1 MSQVHDY
8 LHAFYQHQELKRQVA
23 FHKIFDEKEPHYSPC
38 KLSPKLTETL
48 HDYGIDKLYDH
59 QAQAIEA
66 IMQGRDI
73 VLTSPTA
80 SGKSMVYTLP
90 VLEAFLQNP
99 HMHALY
105 IFPLKA
111 LARDQYNFLQNFIGD
126 WKNKPSI
133 ALYDGD
139 CTPYERQKIRKKL
152 PNILIT
158 NPDMLNLGIMPS
170 HASWREFFAN
180 LSFIVLDEAHT
191 YRGVFGSHMAQI
203 FRRIQRICEYYGAR
217 PRHILCTATIGNP
230 EELAQKLLGSNQ
242 AELITKSGAPVGKK
256 HILLVNP
263 EESPA
268 SYAISLIK
276 SALKRNLRTIVY
288 CRSRKMT
295 ELISLWATE
304 KNNQYRHKINAYRA
318 GFLPEERREIEDKMS
333 NGELECIVSTSALEL
348 GIDIGNLDLCILV
361 DYPGTIMSTLQRSG
375 RVGRKGQ
382 ESAIFLLAGEDALD
396 QYFMQNP
403 EEFFNR
409 PPENAIINTEN
420 PYILQKHLECASAEL
435 VLEKGEAWLQ
445 EKNVQEQVQE
455 LCMQGLLLQD
465 EAGEKFY
472 ASRKRPHLNI
482 DLRGSGATFNIIE
495 RIAINPQN
503 FWLNTLSD
511 AQANPQEE
519 ISLSNNPLPQPE
531 TPQKQAFANLA
542 GKSQII
548 GTVDLRQAYM
558 ETHEGAIYLHN
569 KQQYLVDS
577 LDFATKTIYV
587 HKENV
592 LWHTRARTNKN
603 TEILEV
609 LAVCKVFGFE
619 VGFGKLKVTENLTGY
634 ERRQNSTLKLL
645 SIESLDYPPLTFET
659 EGLWFVIPDYCIKLL
674 EDKFY
679 HFMGSIHAFEHIT
692 IGLMPLVVMAD
703 RNDIG
708 GISIPFFPA
717 LNSPA
722 VFIYDGSAS
731 GAGLCKEAF
740 SKLETL
746 LKAVLSRLENC
757 PCEIGCPSCVISPKC
772 GSGNR
777 PIDKDGAK
785 LLLQTLINNPSSP
798 AQMHNTQ
805 TSSMLQTNEQN
816 SSSSAKINTEEFQ
829 NIMVLDVETRFSAE
843 EVGGWHNAHLMGI
856 SIAVLFDGKDYQSF
870 TQDNLDKMFALMK
883 QADLIVGFNTLNFDY
898 KVLQPFCS
906 YNLWD
911 LPSLDMLHEI
921 KKCLNYRVSLDNL
934 ASSTFNLQKSADGLK
949 ALQWWKQGKLDL
961 IAEYC
966 TQDVRLTKQLFEFAK
981 KNGYLLFTNKAGQ
994 KVRIPA
1000 TWYYLP
1006 K

>member
-1 MSQVHDY
+1 MSQVHEY
-8 LHAFYQHQELKRQVA
+8 LHALYQHEEMKRQIVY
-23 FHKIFDEKEPHYSPC
+23 HKTAAEKEAAFANPCYPFSPA
-38 KLSPKLTETL
+38 LSETL
-48 HDYGIDKLYDH
+48 HQYGIKKLYTH
-59 QAQAIEA
+59 QAHAVDA
-66 IMQGRDI
+66 VMQGKDI
-73 VLTSPTA
+73 VITSPTA

-90 VLEAFLQNP
+90 VLETFLQNP
-99 HMHALY
+99 NAHALY

-111 LARDQYNFLQNFIGD
+111 LARDQYAFLQNFIKN
-126 WKNKPSI
+126 WKEKPSI

-139 CTPYERQKIRKKL
+139 STPYERQKIRKQL

-170 HASWREFFAN
+170 HASWQKFFAN

-203 FRRIQRICEYYGAR
+203 FRRIQRICQHYHANPKR
-217 PRHILCTATIGNP
+217 ILCTATIGNP
-230 EELAQKLLGSNQ
+230 KELAQKLLGTANTES
-242 AELITKSGAPVGKK
+242 IDYSGAPLGKK

-268 SYAISLIK
+268 TYAISLIK

-318 GFLPEERREIEDKMS
+318 GFLPEERREIEEKMS
-333 NGELECIVSTSALEL
+333 NGTLQCIVSTSALEL

-361 DYPGTIMSTLQRSG
+361 GYPGTIMSTLQRSG

-403 EEFFNR
+403 EEFFHR
-409 PPENAIINTEN
+409 PPENAVINTEN
-420 PYILQKHLECASAEL
+420 PYILQKHLECAAAEL
-435 VLEKGEAWLQ
+435 VLEKSEPW
-445 EKNVQEQVQE
+445 VQENAVQDQIHE

-472 ASRKRPHLNI
+472 ASRKRPHLTI
-482 DLRGSGATFNIIE
+482 DLRGSGSTFNIIE

-503 FWLNTLSD
+503 FWLHTLSD
-511 AQANPQEE
+511 TQEETSNETLPCPQETE
-519 ISLSNNPLPQPE
+519 
-531 TPQKQAFANLA
+531 QAFLNLA
-542 GKSQII
+542 SKSRII

-569 KQQYLVDS
+569 KHQYLVDT

-592 LWHTRARTNKN
+592 LWHTRARINKN

-609 LAVCKVFGFE
+609 LATCKVFGFE

-645 SIESLDYPPLTFET
+645 SIETLDYPPLTFET
-659 EGLWFVIPDYCIKLL
+659 EGLWFIIPEYCVKAL
-674 EDKFY
+674 EEKFY

-722 VFIYDGSAS
+722 VFIYDGSVG
-731 GAGLCKEAF
+731 GAGLCKETF
-740 SKLETL
+740 SKLEIL

-757 PCEIGCPSCVISPKC
+757 PCELGCPSCVISPKC

-785 LLLQTLINNPSSP
+785 ALLELLMNNKLPADQIIHTPHTITTAEAPALSQT
-798 AQMHNTQ
+798 A
-805 TSSMLQTNEQN
+805 TSQPM
-816 SSSSAKINTEEFQ
+816 KR
-829 NIMVLDVETRFSAE
+829 IMVLDVETRHSAD
-843 EVGGWHNAHLMGI
+843 EVGGWNNSHLMGV
-856 SIAVLFDGKDYQSF
+856 SVAVLFDGKAYQNF
-870 TQDNLDKMFALMK
+870 TQDRLGEMFTLMQ
-883 QADLIVGFNTLNFDY
+883 QADLIVGFNTLGFDY

-911 LPSLDMLHEI
+911 LPSLDMLKEI
-921 KKCLNYRVSLDNL
+921 KKRLNYLVSLDNL
-934 ASSTFNLQKSADGLK
+934 ASSTFNMQKSADGLK
-949 ALQWWKQGKLDL
+949 ALVWWKQGEIDK
-961 IAEYC
+961 IIEYC
-966 TQDVRLTKQLFEFAK
+966 TQDVRLTKELYEFAQ

-994 KVRIPA
+994 KVRIPT
-1000 TWYYLP
+1000 TW
-1006 K
+1006 

>member
-1 MSQVHDY
+1 MSHVHDY
-8 LHAFYQHQELKRQVA
+8 LQAFYQHQELKRQVVY
-23 FHKIFDEKEPHYSPC
+23 HKIFDEKEAHYTPYL
-38 KLSPKLTETL
+38 LSPKLTETL
-48 HDYGIDKLYDH
+48 RAYGIEKLYDH
-59 QAQAIEA
+59 QAKAIHA
-66 IMQGRDI
+66 IMQGKDI

-99 HMHALY
+99 HIHALY

-111 LARDQYNFLQNFIGD
+111 LARDQYSFLQNFIKD
-126 WKNKPSI
+126 WDKKPGI

-170 HASWREFFAN
+170 HTSWREFFAN

-203 FRRIQRICEYYGAR
+203 FRRIQRICEHYAAK
-217 PRHILCTATIGNP
+217 PRRILCTATIGNP
-230 EELAQKLLGSNQ
+230 EELAQKLLGSTQ
-242 AELITKSGAPVGKK
+242 AELITKSGAPQGKK

-295 ELISLWATE
+295 ELISLWATK

-318 GFLPEERREIEDKMS
+318 GFLPEERREIEEKMS
-333 NGELECIVSTSALEL
+333 NGELGCIVSTSALEL

-361 DYPGTIMSTLQRSG
+361 GYPGTIMSTLQRSG

-409 PPENAIINTEN
+409 PPENTIINTEN
-420 PYILQKHLECASAEL
+420 PYILQKHLECAASEL
-435 VLEKGEAWLQ
+435 VLEKGEPWLQ
-445 EKNVQEQVQE
+445 ENTVQDEVQE

-503 FWLNTLSD
+503 FWLNTLAEPQSE
-511 AQANPQEE
+511 PQEE
-519 ISLSNNPLPQPE
+519 IPVSSNSTPLLQAE
-531 TPQKQAFANLA
+531 TPQTQAFVNLA
-542 GKSQII
+542 SKSQII

-609 LAVCKVFGFE
+609 LATCKIFGFE

-659 EGLWFVIPDYCIKLL
+659 EGLWFIIPDYCIKLL

-722 VFIYDGSAS
+722 VFIYDGSVG

-740 SKLETL
+740 TKLEIL
-746 LKAVLSRLENC
+746 LKAVLSRLESC

-785 LLLQTLINNPSSP
+785 LLLQTLINNTSINTPLSAKQIQTPAKIQSS
-798 AQMHNTQ
+798 
-805 TSSMLQTNEQN
+805 EQN
-816 SSSSAKINTEEFQ
+816 ISVPAKINSEEFQ
-829 NIMVLDVETRFSAE
+829 TIMVLDMETRYSAD
-843 EVGGWHNAHLMGI
+843 EVGGWHNAHLMGV
-856 SIAVLFDGKDYQSF
+856 SIAVLFDGKEYQNF
-870 TQDNLDKMFALMK
+870 TQDRLDEMFALMK
-883 QADLIVGFNTLNFDY
+883 QADLVVGFNTLNFDY
-898 KVLQPFCS
+898 KVLQPFCA

-921 KKCLNYRVSLDNL
+921 KNRLNYRVSLDNL
-934 ASSTFNLQKSADGLK
+934 ASSTFNMQKSADGLK
-949 ALQWWKQGKLDL
+949 ALEWWKQGKLDK
-961 IAEYC
+961 ITEYC
-966 TQDVRLTKQLFEFAK
+966 TQDVRLTKELFEFARE
-981 KNGYLLFTNKAGQ
+981 NSYLLFTNKAGQ
-994 KVRIPA
+994 KVRIP
-1000 TWYYLP
+1000 TVW
-1006 K
+1006 

>member
-1 MSQVHDY
+1 MSSMSPIHEY
-8 LHAFYQHQELKRQVA
+8 LQAFFQHEEMKRQVVC
-23 FHKIFDEKEPHYSPC
+23 HKIFAEKEAEFDTPLYTFSPE
-38 KLSPKLTETL
+38 LTATL
-48 HDYGIDKLYDH
+48 HQYGIQKLYSH
-59 QAQAIEA
+59 QAKAIDA

-73 VLTSPTA
+73 VITSPTA

-90 VLEAFLQNP
+90 VLETFLQNP
-99 HMHALY
+99 NTHALY

-111 LARDQYNFLQNFIGD
+111 LARDQYAFLQNFIKD

-139 CTPYERQKIRKKL
+139 CTPYERQKIRKKA

-170 HASWREFFAN
+170 HASWREFFAA
-180 LSFIVLDEAHT
+180 LSYIVLDEAHT

-203 FRRIQRICEYYGAR
+203 FRRIQRICRYYGTNPKR
-217 PRHILCTATIGNP
+217 ILCTATIGNP
-230 EELAQKLLGSNQ
+230 EELAQKLLGSDHT
-242 AELITKSGAPVGKK
+242 ELIAKSGAPLGKK

-268 SYAISLIK
+268 TYAISLIK

-295 ELISLWATE
+295 ELISLWAAE

-318 GFLPEERREIEDKMS
+318 GFLPEERREIEEKMS
-333 NGELECIVSTSALEL
+333 NGTLQCIVSTSALEL

-361 DYPGTIMSTLQRSG
+361 GYPGTIMSTLQRSG

-403 EEFFNR
+403 EEFFYR
-409 PPENAIINTEN
+409 PPEHAVINTEN

-435 VLEKGEAWLQ
+435 VLEKNEPWMQ
-445 EKNVQEQVQE
+445 EKAVQEQVHE

-465 EAGEKFY
+465 ESGEKFY

-482 DLRGSGATFNIIE
+482 DLRGSGTTFNIIE
-495 RIAINPQN
+495 RIAITPRN

-511 AQANPQEE
+511 SQVTAQESTQAENPVLER
-519 ISLSNNPLPQPE
+519 E
-531 TPQKQAFANLA
+531 TQAFLNLNS
-542 GKSQII
+542 KSQII

-569 KQQYLVDS
+569 KHQYLVDK

-592 LWHTRARTNKN
+592 PWHTRARTNKN

-609 LAVCKVFGFE
+609 LADCKVFSFK
-619 VGFGKLKVTENLTGY
+619 VGFGRLKVTENLTGY

-659 EGLWFVIPDYCIKLL
+659 EGLWFIIPEYCAKTL
-674 EDKFY
+674 EEKFY
-679 HFMGSIHAFEHIT
+679 HFMGSIHAFEHIA

-722 VFIYDGSAS
+722 VFIYDGSVG

-740 SKLETL
+740 TKLEPL
-746 LKAVLSRLENC
+746 LKAVLARLQSC
-757 PCEIGCPSCVISPKC
+757 PCEQGCPSCVISPKC

-785 LLLQTLINNPSSP
+785 VLLEMLINNKLPEEQTTAPIHFP
-798 AQMHNTQ
+798 AMPAAAEQQ
-805 TSSMLQTNEQN
+805 TISKAAFREL
-816 SSSSAKINTEEFQ
+816 KKV
-829 NIMVLDVETRFSAE
+829 MVLDVETRFSAD
-843 EVGGWHNAHLMGI
+843 EVGGWQNSPAMGV
-856 SIAVLFDGKDYQSF
+856 SVAVLFDGEKYQHF
-870 TQDNLDKMFALMK
+870 TQDNLEAMFTLMR
-883 QADLIVGFNTLNFDY
+883 QADLIVGFNTLGFDY
-898 KVLQPFCS
+898 KVLQPFCT
-906 YNLWD
+906 YNLWE
-911 LPSLDMLHEI
+911 LPSLDMLKEI
-921 KKCLNYRVSLDNL
+921 KKRLNYLVSLDNL
-934 ASSTFNLQKSADGLK
+934 AASTFNRQKSADGLK
-949 ALQWWKQGKLDL
+949 AIAWWKQGEIEK
-961 IAEYC
+961 ITEYC
-966 TQDVRLTKQLFEFAK
+966 TQDVRLTKELYEFAK
-981 KNGYLLFTNKAGQ
+981 ENGYLLFTNKAGQ
-994 KVRIPA
+994 RVRIPTA
-1000 TWYYLP
+1000 W
-1006 K
+1006 

>member
-1 MSQVHDY
+1 MSQIHEY
-8 LHAFYQHQELKRQVA
+8 LQAFYRHEELKRQVV
-23 FHKIFDEKEPHYSPC
+23 FHKIIAEKKAEFDNPLYAFSPA
-38 KLSPKLTETL
+38 LSETL
-48 HDYGIDKLYDH
+48 QQYGINKLYTH
-59 QAQAIEA
+59 QTHAIDA
-66 IMQGRDI
+66 VMQGKDI
-73 VLTSPTA
+73 VITSPTA

-90 VLEAFLQNP
+90 VLETFMQNP
-99 HMHALY
+99 NSHALY

-111 LARDQYNFLQNFIGD
+111 LARDQYAFLQNFIKN

-139 CTPYERQKIRKKL
+139 CTPYERQKIRKKI

-170 HASWREFFAN
+170 HNSWREFFAG

-203 FRRIQRICEYYGAR
+203 FRRIQRICQHYGAHPKR
-217 PRHILCTATIGNP
+217 ILCTATIGNP
-230 EELAQKLLGSNQ
+230 GELAQKLLGTANT
-242 AELITKSGAPVGKK
+242 ERIDYSGAPLGKK
-256 HILLVNP
+256 NIVLVNP

-268 SYAISLIK
+268 TYAISLIK

-295 ELISLWATE
+295 ELISLWASE

-318 GFLPEERREIEDKMS
+318 GFLPEERREIEEKMS
-333 NGELECIVSTSALEL
+333 NGTLQCIVSTSALEL

-361 DYPGTIMSTLQRSG
+361 GYPGTIMSTLQRSG

-409 PPENAIINTEN
+409 PSENAVINTEN
-420 PYILQKHLECASAEL
+420 PYILQKHLECAAAEL
-435 VLEKGEAWLQ
+435 VLEKDEPW
-445 EKNVQEQVQE
+445 VQENSVLEQIRE

-465 EAGEKFY
+465 ETGEKFY
-472 ASRKRPHLNI
+472 ASRKRPHLHI

-511 AQANPQEE
+511 TPIMAQKSAQAENQV
-519 ISLSNNPLPQPE
+519 SSPE
-531 TPQKQAFANLA
+531 TTAQTQAFLNLNS
-542 GKSQII
+542 KSQII

-569 KQQYLVDS
+569 KHQYLVDK

-592 LWHTRARTNKN
+592 PWHTRARTNKN
-603 TEILEV
+603 TEILEI
-609 LAVCKVFGFE
+609 LATCNVFGFE
-619 VGFGKLKVTENLTGY
+619 AGFGKLKVTENLTGY

-659 EGLWFVIPDYCIKLL
+659 EGLWFIIPEYCAKAL
-674 EDKFY
+674 EEKFY
-679 HFMGSIHAFEHIT
+679 HFMGAIHAFEHIT

-722 VFIYDGSAS
+722 VFIYDGSVG

-740 SKLETL
+740 SKLEIL
-746 LKAVLSRLENC
+746 LKAVLSRLKSC
-757 PCEIGCPSCVISPKC
+757 PCELGCPSCVISPKC

-785 LLLQTLINNPSSP
+785 ALLEMLINNTFP
-798 AQMHNTQ
+798 AEQ
-805 TSSMLQTNEQN
+805 TAAHTSVSTAPTITKPQELSKTSQQEPQ
-816 SSSSAKINTEEFQ
+816 K
-829 NIMVLDVETRFSAE
+829 IMVLDVETRQSAD
-843 EVGGWHNAHLMGI
+843 EVGGWNNSHLMGV
-856 SIAVLFDGKDYQSF
+856 SVAVLFDGTTYQSF
-870 TQDNLDKMFALMK
+870 TQDRLGEMFSLMQ
-883 QADLIVGFNTLNFDY
+883 QADLIVGFNTLGFDY
-898 KVLQPFCS
+898 KVLQPFCA
-906 YNLWD
+906 YNLWN
-911 LPSLDMLHEI
+911 LPSLDMLKEI
-921 KKCLNYRVSLDNL
+921 KKRLNYLVSLDNL
-934 ASSTFNLQKSADGLK
+934 ASSTFNMQKSADGLK
-949 ALQWWKQGKLDL
+949 ALTWWKQGEIEK
-961 IAEYC
+961 ITEYC
-966 TQDVRLTKQLFEFAK
+966 TQDVRLTKELYEFAQ

-994 KVRIPA
+994 KVRIPT
-1000 TWYYLP
+1000 TW
-1006 K
+1006 

>member
-1 MSQVHDY
+1 MSQVQDY
-8 LHAFYQHQELKRQVA
+8 LHAFYQHQELKRQVVY
-23 FHKIFDEKEPHYSPC
+23 HKIFDEKEPHYSPC
-38 KLSPKLTETL
+38 AFSPKLTKTL
-48 HDYGIDKLYDH
+48 RAYDIEKLYDH
-59 QAQAIEA
+59 QAQAIDA
-66 IMQGRDI
+66 IMQGKDI

-99 HMHALY
+99 HIHVLY

-111 LARDQYNFLQNFIGD
+111 LARDQYNFLQNFIKD
-126 WKNKPSI
+126 WEHKPDI

-158 NPDMLNLGIMPS
+158 NPDMLNLGIMPA

-180 LSFIVLDEAHT
+180 LRFIVLDEAHT

-203 FRRIQRICEYYGAR
+203 FRRIQRICEHYQAK
-217 PRHILCTATIGNP
+217 PRRILCTATIGNP
-230 EELAQKLLGSNQ
+230 EELAQKLLGSKQ
-242 AELITKSGAPVGKK
+242 AELITKSGAPQGKK

-268 SYAISLIK
+268 AYAISLIK

-318 GFLPEERREIEDKMS
+318 GFLPEERREIEEKMS
-333 NGELECIVSTSALEL
+333 NGTLGCIVSTSALEL

-361 DYPGTIMSTLQRSG
+361 GYPGTIMSTLQRSG

-435 VLEKGEAWLQ
+435 VLEKNEPWLQ
-445 EKNVQEQVQE
+445 EKTVQEQVQE

-511 AQANPQEE
+511 TQEESQDITSAPASQGTRNPQ
-519 ISLSNNPLPQPE
+519 IE
-531 TPQKQAFANLA
+531 TPKTQAFVSLT
-542 GKSQII
+542 GKSQVI

-558 ETHEGAIYLHN
+558 ETHEGAVYLHN

-577 LDFATKTIYV
+577 FDFATKTIYV
-587 HKENV
+587 HKDNV

-609 LAVCKVFGFE
+609 LAACKVFGFE
-619 VGFGKLKVTENLTGY
+619 AGFGKLKVTENLTGY

-659 EGLWFVIPDYCIKLL
+659 EGLWFIIPDYCIKLL

-708 GISIPFFPA
+708 GISIPFFHA

-722 VFIYDGSAS
+722 VFIYDGSAG

-740 SKLETL
+740 TKLETL
-746 LKAVLSRLENC
+746 LKTVLSRLESC
-757 PCEIGCPSCVISPKC
+757 PCEMGCPSCVISPKC

-785 LLLQTLINNPSSP
+785 LLLQTLINTSPLSEQIQTSPVPQIKEQSLSSP
-798 AQMHNTQ
+798 
-805 TSSMLQTNEQN
+805 
-816 SSSSAKINTEEFQ
+816 AKINTEQFQ
-829 NIMVLDVETRFSAE
+829 TIMVLDVETRHSADE
-843 EVGGWHNAHLMGI
+843 AGGWHNAHLMGV
-856 SIAVLFDGKDYQSF
+856 SIAVLFDGKEYQSF
-870 TQDNLDKMFALMK
+870 TQDRLDEMFTLMK
-883 QADLIVGFNTLNFDY
+883 QADLIIGFNTLNFDY

-906 YNLWD
+906 YNLRD

-921 KKCLNYRVSLDNL
+921 KKRLNYRVSLDNL

-949 ALQWWKQGKLDL
+949 ALEWWKQGELDK
-961 IAEYC
+961 ITEYC
-966 TQDVRLTKQLFEFAK
+966 TQDVRLTKQLYEFAK
-981 KNGYLLFTNKAGQ
+981 ENGYLLFTNKAGQ
-994 KVRIPA
+994 KVRIPT
-1000 TWYYLP
+1000 TW
-1006 K
+1006 

>member
-8 LHAFYQHQELKRQVA
+8 LHAFYQHQELKRQVVY
-23 FHKIFDEKEPHYSPC
+23 HKVYEEKEASYCLYPF
-38 KLSPKLTETL
+38 SPKLTETL
-48 HDYGIDKLYDH
+48 HAYGIEKLYAH

-66 IMQGRDI
+66 IMQGKDI

-111 LARDQYNFLQNFIGD
+111 LARDQYNFLQNFIKD
-126 WKNKPSI
+126 WKNKPDI

-170 HASWREFFAN
+170 HASWREFFAH

-203 FRRIQRICEYYGAR
+203 FRRIQRICEHYQAK
-217 PRHILCTATIGNP
+217 PRRILCTATIGNP
-230 EELAQKLLGSNQ
+230 EELARKLLGSAQ
-242 AELITKSGAPVGKK
+242 AELIAKSGAPQGKK

-268 SYAISLIK
+268 TYAISLIK

-304 KNNQYRHKINAYRA
+304 KNNQYRRKINAYRA
-318 GFLPEERREIEDKMS
+318 GFLPEERREIENKMS
-333 NGELECIVSTSALEL
+333 NGELLCIVSTSALEL

-361 DYPGTIMSTLQRSG
+361 GYPGTIMSTLQRSG

-403 EEFFNR
+403 EEFFSR
-409 PPENAIINTEN
+409 PPENAVINTEN

-435 VLEKGEAWLQ
+435 VLEKEESWLQ
-445 EKNVQEQVQE
+445 EKAVQEQVQE

-511 AQANPQEE
+511 TQSETQKE
-519 ISLSNNPLPQPE
+519 IPVSQDTAHYLLPKTE
-531 TPQKQAFANLA
+531 TPQIQAFLNLA
-542 GKSQII
+542 SKNQII

-558 ETHEGAIYLHN
+558 ETHEGAVYLHN

-577 LDFATKTIYV
+577 FDFATKTIYV

-609 LAVCKVFGFE
+609 LATCKVFGFE
-619 VGFGKLKVTENLTGY
+619 VGFGKLRVTENLTGY

-659 EGLWFVIPDYCIKLL
+659 EGLWFIIPDYCIKLL

-722 VFIYDGSAS
+722 LFIYDGSVG

-740 SKLETL
+740 SKLEIL
-746 LKAVLSRLENC
+746 LKAVLSRLESC

-805 TSSMLQTNEQN
+805 TSSMLQPNEQN

-829 NIMVLDVETRFSAE
+829 TIMILDVETRYSAE
-843 EVGGWHNAHLMGI
+843 EVGGWHNAHLMGV
-856 SIAVLFDGKDYQSF
+856 SIAVLFDGKDYRSF
-870 TQDNLDKMFALMK
+870 TQDNLDAMFALMK
-883 QADLIVGFNTLNFDY
+883 QADLVVGFNTLNFDY
-898 KVLQPFCS
+898 KVLQPFCA

-921 KKCLNYRVSLDNL
+921 KKRLNYRVSLDNL
-934 ASSTFNLQKSADGLK
+934 ANSTFNLQKSADGLK
-949 ALQWWKQGKLDL
+949 ALEWWKQGKLDL

-994 KVRIPA
+994 KVRIPT
-1000 TWYYLP
+1000 TW
-1006 K
+1006 

>member
-1 MSQVHDY
+1 MSQIQEYLQAFY
-8 LHAFYQHQELKRQVA
+8 LHEEMKRQIVY
-23 FHKIFDEKEPHYSPC
+23 HKILSEKEAAFDSPC
-38 KLSPKLTETL
+38 SALSPALSETL
-48 HDYGIDKLYDH
+48 HHYGIKKLYTH
-59 QAQAIEA
+59 QAHALDA

-73 VLTSPTA
+73 VITSPTA

-90 VLEAFLQNP
+90 VLETFLQNS
-99 HMHALY
+99 HSHALY

-111 LARDQYNFLQNFIGD
+111 LARDQYTFLQNFIKD
-126 WKNKPSI
+126 WKHKPSI

-139 CTPYERQKIRKKL
+139 CTPSERQKIRKKI

-170 HASWREFFAN
+170 HASWREFFAG

-203 FRRIQRICEYYGAR
+203 FRRIQRICQHYNAAPKR
-217 PRHILCTATIGNP
+217 ILCTATIGNP
-230 EELAQKLLGSNQ
+230 KELAQKLLGT
-242 AELITKSGAPVGKK
+242 ADTELIDYSGAPLGKK
-256 HILLVNP
+256 HIVLVNP

-295 ELISLWATE
+295 ELISMWASE

-318 GFLPEERREIEDKMS
+318 GFLPEERREIEEKMS
-333 NGELECIVSTSALEL
+333 NGTLGCIVSTSALEL

-361 DYPGTIMSTLQRSG
+361 GYPGTIMSTLQRSG

-409 PPENAIINTEN
+409 PPENAVINTEN
-420 PYILQKHLECASAEL
+420 PYILQKHLECAAAEL
-435 VLEKGEAWLQ
+435 VLEKNEPWLQ
-445 EKNVQEQVQE
+445 EKTVPEQIHE

-465 EAGEKFY
+465 ETGEKFY
-472 ASRKRPHLNI
+472 ASRKRPHLHI
-482 DLRGSGATFNIIE
+482 DLRGSGTTFNIIE

-511 AQANPQEE
+511 TQETQKETVRQETAQ
-519 ISLSNNPLPQPE
+519 
-531 TPQKQAFANLA
+531 TQAFLNLA
-542 GKSQII
+542 SKSQII

-569 KQQYLVDS
+569 KHQYLVDT
-577 LDFATKTIYV
+577 LDFSTKSIYV

-592 LWHTRARTNKN
+592 LWHTRARNNKN

-609 LAVCKVFGFE
+609 LASCRVFGFE

-645 SIESLDYPPLTFET
+645 SIESLEYPPLTFET
-659 EGLWFVIPDYCIKLL
+659 EGLWFIIPEYCVKAL
-674 EDKFY
+674 EEKFY
-679 HFMGSIHAFEHIT
+679 HFMGAIHAFEHIT

-722 VFIYDGSAS
+722 VFIYDGSVG

-740 SKLETL
+740 SKLEIL
-746 LKAVLSRLENC
+746 LKAVLSRLESC
-757 PCEIGCPSCVISPKC
+757 PCELGCPSCVISPKC

-785 LLLQTLINNPSSP
+785 ALLELLINNEFPP
-798 AQMHNTQ
+798 EQIAHAPQVIPKITEQ
-805 TSSMLQTNEQN
+805 TFDLSNAAVSMKT
-816 SSSSAKINTEEFQ
+816 
-829 NIMVLDVETRFSAE
+829 IMVLDVETRYSAD
-843 EVGGWHNAHLMGI
+843 EVGGWKNSHLMGV
-856 SIAVLFDGKDYQSF
+856 SAAVLFDGKTYQSF
-870 TQDNLDKMFALMK
+870 TQERLEEMFTLMQ
-883 QADLIVGFNTLNFDY
+883 QADLIVGFNTLGFDY

-911 LPSLDMLHEI
+911 LPSFDMLHEI
-921 KKCLNYRVSLDNL
+921 KKRLNYLVSLDNL
-934 ASSTFNLQKSADGLK
+934 ARSTFNMQKSADGLK
-949 ALQWWKQGKLDL
+949 ALTWWKQGEIDKI
-961 IAEYC
+961 IAYC
-966 TQDVRLTKQLFEFAK
+966 TQDVRLTKELYEFAQN
-981 KNGYLLFTNKAGQ
+981 NGYLLFTNKAGQ
-994 KVRIPA
+994 KVRIPT
-1000 TWYYLP
+1000 TW
-1006 K
+1006 

>member
-1 MSQVHDY
+1 MSQIHEY
-8 LHAFYQHQELKRQVA
+8 LQAFYQHEEMKRQIVC
-23 FHKIFDEKEPHYSPC
+23 HKILAEKGAEFDTPLYAFSPE
-38 KLSPKLTETL
+38 LTAAL
-48 HDYGIDKLYDH
+48 QQYGIKKLYSH
-59 QAQAIEA
+59 QAKAIDA
-66 IMQGRDI
+66 IMQGKDI
-73 VLTSPTA
+73 MITSPTA

-99 HMHALY
+99 CSHALY

-111 LARDQYNFLQNFIGD
+111 LARDQYAFLQNFIKD

-139 CTPYERQKIRKKL
+139 CTPYERQKIRKKI

-170 HASWREFFAN
+170 HASWREFFAG

-203 FRRIQRICEYYGAR
+203 FRRIQRICQHYQANPKR
-217 PRHILCTATIGNP
+217 ILCTATIGNP
-230 EELAQKLLGSNQ
+230 EELAQKFLGSDNI
-242 AELITKSGAPVGKK
+242 ELIAKSGAPLGKK

-263 EESPA
+263 EESP
-268 SYAISLIK
+268 STYAIALIK

-295 ELISLWATE
+295 ELISLWAAE

-318 GFLPEERREIEDKMS
+318 GFLPEERREIEEKMS
-333 NGELECIVSTSALEL
+333 SGALQCIVSTSALEL

-361 DYPGTIMSTLQRSG
+361 GYPGTIMSTLQRSG

-435 VLEKGEAWLQ
+435 VLEKDEPWLQ
-445 EKNVQEQVQE
+445 EKTVQEQVHE
-455 LCMQGLLLQD
+455 LCMQGLFLQD
-465 EAGEKFY
+465 EAGDKFY

-511 AQANPQEE
+511 TPVMTQESTQTENPASMQNTAQ
-519 ISLSNNPLPQPE
+519 
-531 TPQKQAFANLA
+531 TQAFLNLNS
-542 GKSQII
+542 KSQII

-569 KQQYLVDS
+569 KHQYLVDK
-577 LDFATKTIYV
+577 LDFTTKTIYV

-592 LWHTRARTNKN
+592 PWHTRARTNKN

-609 LAVCKVFGFE
+609 LANCKVFGFE
-619 VGFGKLKVTENLTGY
+619 AGFGKLKVTENLTGY

-659 EGLWFVIPDYCIKLL
+659 EGLWFIIPEYCIKAL
-674 EDKFY
+674 EEKFY
-679 HFMGSIHAFEHIT
+679 HFMGSIHAFEHIA

-722 VFIYDGSAS
+722 VFIYDGSVG
-731 GAGLCKEAF
+731 GAGLCREAF
-740 SKLETL
+740 TKLDTL
-746 LKAVLSRLENC
+746 LKAVLARLQNC
-757 PCEIGCPSCVISPKC
+757 PCELGCPSCVISPKC

-785 LLLQTLINNPSSP
+785 ALLELLINNELPAEQTTAQTHISAVPARTEQLTLSQASS
-798 AQMHNTQ
+798 QE
-805 TSSMLQTNEQN
+805 L
-816 SSSSAKINTEEFQ
+816 KKV
-829 NIMVLDVETRFSAE
+829 MVLDVETRCSAD
-843 EVGGWHNAHLMGI
+843 EVGGWNNSHLMGV
-856 SIAVLFDGKDYQSF
+856 SVAVLFDGETYRSF
-870 TQDNLDKMFALMK
+870 SQERLDEMFALMQ
-883 QADLIVGFNTLNFDY
+883 QADLIVGFNTLGFDY
-898 KVLQPFCS
+898 KVLQPFCA

-911 LPSLDMLHEI
+911 LPSLDMLKEI
-921 KKCLNYRVSLDNL
+921 KKRLNYLVSLDNL
-934 ASSTFNLQKSADGLK
+934 AASTFNRQKSADGLK
-949 ALQWWKQGKLDL
+949 AIAWWQQGEIEK
-961 IAEYC
+961 ITEYC
-966 TQDVRLTKQLFEFAK
+966 TQDVRLTKQLYEFAK
-981 KNGYLLFTNKAGQ
+981 ENGYLLFTNKAGQ
-994 KVRIPA
+994 KVRIPT
-1000 TWYYLP
+1000 TW
-1006 K
+1006 